1 MKLASLGLQRAC
13 KHLRQSQS
21 SRLTGSTTAKSTHP
35 NSWSTSSRSKCKQYY
50 DWTSVRLR
58 LERSANRATT

>member
-50 DWTSVRLR
+50 DWTSV
-58 LERSANRATT
+58 